1 VPNHK
6 ANIDAA
12 QVEALSRIGC
22 TQDEIA
28 AVLKCTART
37 LRNRFSKEMKSGR
50 EQMKMSLRRWQYE
63 KAKEG
68 NVTMLIWLGKQY
80 LDQRDKN
87 DTKVTEEVVTIERI
101 APKLGLADTA

>member
-1 VPNHK
+1 MSRKKVEVDPNDVRK
-6 ANIDAA
+6 LAA
-12 QVEALSRIGC
+12 LGC
-22 TQDEIA
+22 TQDEIGTF
-28 AVLKCTART
+28 VGCSSRT
-37 LRNRFSKEMKSGR
+37 IRDRFREPYEQGVADLRH
-50 EQMKMSLRRWQYE
+50 SLRRWQYN

>member
-1 VPNHK
+1 MPNPK

-37 LRNRFSKEMKSGR
+37 LRNRFSNEMKSGR

-63 KAKEG
+63 KAKDG

-80 LDQRDKN
+80 LGQSERQE
-87 DTKVTEEVVTIERI
+87 TKLTEEIVTIERI
-101 APKLGLADTA
+101 EPKIALAETA

>member
-1 VPNHK
+1 MSRKKLEINEDEVRK
-6 ANIDAA
+6 LAA
-12 QVEALSRIGC
+12 LGC
-22 TQDEIA
+22 TQEEIGTF
-28 AVLKCTART
+28 VGCSART
-37 LRNRFSKEMKSGR
+37 IRDRFRAPFERGCAEMR
-50 EQMKMSLRRWQYE
+50 HSLRRWQYE

-87 DTKVTEEVVTIERI
+87 ESKVTEEVVTIERI